1 MDDSDDMYGDLPED
15 DDDGPSA
22 AELEAAGQS
31 AMFGDP
37 APAAP
42 PAPRPAAPAV
52 SVQPYRVLARKYRSQ
67 TFAELIGQDAM
78 VQTLANA
85 IKRDRLAH
93 AFLMTG
99 IRGVGKT
106 STARLIAKA
115 LNCIGPDGQGGPTID
130 PCGQCEPCIAIAEGR
145 HIDVIEMDA
154 ASHTGVDDVREIIEA
169 VRYSAVSARYKIYI
183 IDEVHMLSRNA
194 FNALLKTL
202 EEPPAHV
209 KFLFATTEVDKL
221 PVTVLS
227 RCQRFDLKRIP
238 PAVLAQ
244 HFAMICGKEGVD
256 ADADALAM
264 VAAAAEG
271 SVRDG
276 LSILDQAISHADLAT
291 GGEGPTHISAEQVR
305 EMLGLAD
312 KSMQRRLFTAVLA
325 GDGGTLLEEV
335 AGQYALGIEPVAM
348 MRAQMDLVHKVTV
361 AQVSG
366 RADARSPE
374 EAAAFESWGKTLA
387 PGQLHRLWQ
396 LLLKGYEEVRTA
408 PDPLVAA
415 QMALLRVMHASEMPD
430 PGSLVKKLEE
440 LAARAPA
447 VAAHT
452 GEAGAPAAAPAAVA
466 LNWETLVEQV
476 EHFSPLAGSS
486 MRLAV
491 RVIELRQGYLKY
503 ELVPGVP
510 GDPTPEIR
518 KGLQDSIGGHWQV
531 ERGTGNA
538 APSLEEVR
546 AASVAA
552 AEAAMKDDPLVKAA
566 FAAFPDAQIVD
577 EDSSKEHEQRP
588 WSRRA

>member
-1 MDDSDDMYGDLPED
+1 
-15 DDDGPSA
+15 
-22 AELEAAGQS
+22 
-31 AMFGDP
+31 MFGDP